1 MADRNKIRVTFL
13 AILCLSSCS
22 AFAQFDAA
30 QTKEVLHGDTI
41 TFSGFTRTLYRL
53 EDKRIK
59 DSIRSTIAM
68 TERLPIAFNNE
79 PLSTVTEKEV
89 ITQPGELSFR
99 DYVLSGIRD
108 ILSGLP
114 NGEYN
119 LLLKHIIID
128 KKGKVAYFDSRG
140 QLCIT
145 SKNNGTIIMPL
156 RDAIDHRVDELM
168 HKMQAHP
175 IKKRGKAVYAL
186 LTEPFITLTIVIRD
200 HSISYP

>member
-1 MADRNKIRVTFL
+1 MALLNKKTIVIL
-13 AILCLSSCS
+13 AILCLLSST
-22 AFAQFDAA
+22 AFSQFDTA

-41 TFSGFTRTLYRL
+41 TFSGFVQTIYHL

-79 PLSTVTEKEV
+79 PLSTVTEMEV

-99 DYVLSGIRD
+99 DYVLSGIQD

-114 NGEYN
+114 NGEYS

-128 KKGKVAYFDSRG
+128 KKGKVVYFDSRG

-145 SKNNGTIIMPL
+145 SKNNGPIIMPL

-186 LTEPFITLTIVIRD
+186 LTEPFITLTIMVHD
-200 HSISYP
+200 HSLSYP